1 MNDSLGAD
9 DEATNK
15 VEDGWMEAVPPS
27 VAGVMVL
34 VGEGDLSAVLILA
47 VLTF

>member
-15 VEDGWMEAVPPS
+15 VEDGWMEAVPS